1 MDKITL
7 DRLCGCAVGAAI
19 GDALGMPLEFGPPS
33 PPDKLVRVMR
43 PGRLPAGS
51 FTDDTEMALALAE
64 SLLAHRPLD
73 GADLAQY
80 FVSWYRHNPPD
91 VGIQTAQVLNRIAQG
106 ESWQTAEAW
115 ALANRPDSA
124 GNGSL
129 MRCWPAALAWWND
142 RPQLVNDSRL
152 QSRLTHPHPECVAG
166 CIFVNWMIAELVKGA
181 APSLAF
187 EGALQSVSLPDEMR
201 QAVIAAPTHRREELP
216 NTGWV
221 RHTLESALWGLL
233 TTSSFEEAL
242 VQVVNLGGDT
252 DTAGAVTGALAGA
265 AYGLEAIPL
274 TWRQQLRGEWPLGS
288 QKIWHVEDFAC
299 LSRQL
304 AMK

>member
-1 MDKITL
+1 M
-7 DRLCGCAVGAAI
+7 GAAI

-33 PPDKLVRVMR
+33 PADKLVRSMLS
-43 PGRLPAGS
+43 GSLPAGS

-73 GADLAQY
+73 GADLAQR
-80 FVSWYRHNPPD
+80 FVSWYRHPPAD
-91 VGIQTAQVLNRIAQG
+91 VGIQTTQVLSRIARG
-106 ESWQTAEAW
+106 ESWQAAEGW

-129 MRCWPAALAWWND
+129 MRCWPAALSWWND

-152 QSRLTHPHPECVAG
+152 QSRLTHPNPECVAG
-166 CIFVNWMIAELVKGA
+166 CIFVNWMIAEMVTGA
-181 APSLAF
+181 APGQAF
-187 EGALQSVSLPDEMR
+187 ESAKQALSLPDGMR
-201 QAVIAAPTHRREELP
+201 QAVITAPTRRREELP

-233 TTSSFEEAL
+233 TTNSFEEAL
-242 VQVVNLGGDT
+242 VQVVNLGADA
-252 DTAGAVTGALAGA
+252 DTAGSVTGALAGA

-274 TWRQQLRGEWPLGS
+274 AWRQQLRGEWPLGS
-288 QKIWHVEDFAC
+288 QNIWSEGDFIELAG
-299 LSRQL
+299 QL